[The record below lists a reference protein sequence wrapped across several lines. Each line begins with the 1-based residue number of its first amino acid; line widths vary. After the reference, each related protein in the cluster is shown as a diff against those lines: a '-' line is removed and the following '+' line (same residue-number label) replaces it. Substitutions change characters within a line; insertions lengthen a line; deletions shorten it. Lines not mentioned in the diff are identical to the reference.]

1 MMDIVKRL
9 RGIYRTPITDGL
21 GPAGGEEPQNQRE
34 HVRSFPVAPI
44 QQEAADEIDRLRAE
58 VEALKRTLAMSVPRH
73 LYDEVCAEAD
83 AMRKVF
89 DAAENLVK
97 VRGRY
102 HAEMAYERI
111 ASAIDAAMKK
121 SVTSNPEQ
129 PQTDCPHCQ
138 PSP

>member
-1 MMDIVKRL
+1 MDIVKGL
-9 RGIYRTPITDGL
+9 RGQIDWPRSGI
-21 GPAGGEEPQNQRE
+21 QR
-34 HVRSFPVAPI
+34 
-44 QQEAADEIDRLRAE
+44 EAADEIERLRDEIA
-58 VEALKRTLAMSVPRH
+58 ALKQTLAMSVPRH
-73 LYDEVCAEAD
+73 LYDEVCSEAD
-83 AMRKVF
+83 ALRKVF

-102 HAEMAYERI
+102 HAEMAYERL

-129 PQTDCPHCQ
+129 PPTDCPRCP